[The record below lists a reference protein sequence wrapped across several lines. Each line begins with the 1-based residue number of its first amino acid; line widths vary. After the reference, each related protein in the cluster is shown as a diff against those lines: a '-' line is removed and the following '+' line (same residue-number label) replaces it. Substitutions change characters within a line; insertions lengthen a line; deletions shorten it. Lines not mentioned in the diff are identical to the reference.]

1 VVGRV
6 DTGVQK
12 TAARGFDRVHRTLC
26 GGVRKGGGTRTGT
39 WGRKRLAFDQNQ
51 EPVPSPK
58 RLSRSQHTW
67 IPAPYRPYRTDFSQ
81 SILLR
86 LQRVQRPRATPQAAD
101 TTSRQSTSFA
111 HLPPQPQVWT
121 WDAVNRPLV
130 ERRANERRILAS
142 MELVAGWGAEVGVL
156 SLSAPSPSL
165 PNVLPGTN
173 WIRCDGVQARAGLI
187 LAHGDCRPHTRQ
199 T

>member
-1 VVGRV
+1 MVGRV

-101 TTSRQSTSFA
+101 TIRLVKVRLLLTFLLSPRFGRGMPSIARWLNGAQTSGEYL
-111 HLPPQPQVWT
+111 LPWS
-121 WDAVNRPLV
+121 WLR
-130 ERRANERRILAS
+130 
-142 MELVAGWGAEVGVL
+142 GGVRKL
-156 SLSAPSPSL
+156 EFSLSRLLPLPSPMSCQE
-165 PNVLPGTN
+165 PTG
-173 WIRCDGVQARAGLI
+173 
-187 LAHGDCRPHTRQ
+187 
-199 T
+199 